1 MNKSMSKS
9 VIFIALA
16 MSVGVVN
23 AKPFDG
29 RQDAMGGT
37 GVSGANYKSGALYNP
52 ALVAKFNK
60 DDDLAI
66 ILPTVGVEG
75 HDKDGAI
82 DNADDVQ
89 DAYDG
94 LGALKGLDHSTATD
108 ADRQKA
114 TDLSGKAA
122 TALRSLDGKTVDVE
136 AGVNMVVA
144 IPSETVSV
152 AVHAATYLNAHAI
165 ASVSENDFETHTDP
179 YTGATVTAPT
189 DKDDLESFAV
199 GYAAATTDIG
209 VTLAKGFDGPFGKQ
223 WFGVTP
229 KFQRIDVANITSSVA
244 DDDSFDNIR
253 DYQTTKNGFNVDL
266 GYATEL
272 PHDLVAGVAV
282 KNAIPQK
289 LSAPLT
295 KGIQAEYTVSPVV
308 TTSLTW
314 NPIDSITLSGDVD
327 LTPAKHFTGMTG
339 VNRFD
344 AADDDVQMVAV
355 GAEYNLADW
364 IQIRGGYKQNLVGNK
379 SGMVTAGLGIS
390 PFDVFHIDLAGSY
403 GGSSDVGATLQT
415 SLTF

>member
-1 MNKSMSKS
+1 MNKAMSKS
-9 VIFIALA
+9 VIFIAMA

-37 GVSGANYKSGALYNP
+37 GVSGANYKSGALFNP
-52 ALVAKFNK
+52 ALVAKYGK

-75 HDKDGAI
+75 HDNDDAI
-82 DNADDVQ
+82 QNGEDIK

-94 LGALKGLDHSTATD
+94 LDAMQGLDPTTATD
-108 ADRQKA
+108 ADRQNA
-114 TDLSGKAA
+114 TDLSNKAA
-122 TALRSLDGKTVDVE
+122 SALRSLDGKTVDVE

-152 AVHAATYLNAHAI
+152 AVHAATYLNAHAL
-165 ASVSENDFETHTDP
+165 ANVSENDFETHTDP
-179 YTGATVTAPT
+179 NTGATVTLPT
-189 DKDDLESFAV
+189 DKNDLESVAV

-209 VTLAKGFDGPFGKQ
+209 VTLAKGFNGPFGKQ
-223 WFGVTP
+223 WFGITP
-229 KFQRIDVANITSSVA
+229 KFQRLDVANISSNVA
-244 DDDSFDNIR
+244 EDDAFENIR

-272 PHDLVAGVAV
+272 PHDLVGGIAV

-289 LSAPLT
+289 VSAPLS

-314 NPIDSITLSGDVD
+314 NPLDSVTMSADLD
-327 LTPAKHFTGMTG
+327 LTPAKNFTGMAG
-339 VNRFD
+339 VKRFD
-344 AADDDVQMVAV
+344 ASSDDVQMAAV